1 MGSVTRCGLPE
12 ARPALAV
19 NARGETL
26 IKWSEGTGWQKGGQ
40 LGWLV
45 LDCSGKSK
53 GKRGIKPGVPV
64 WGFTAAYAEGDQF
77 VILF

>member
-1 MGSVTRCGLPE
+1 LPE

-26 IKWSEGTGWQKGGQ
+26 ITWSEGTGFQKGGQ

-45 LDCSGKSK
+45 LDSSGKAK
-53 GKRGIKPGVPV
+53 GKRGIKPGVHA
-64 WGFTAAYAEGDQF
+64 WGFTAACAEGAHF
-77 VILF
+77 VILY